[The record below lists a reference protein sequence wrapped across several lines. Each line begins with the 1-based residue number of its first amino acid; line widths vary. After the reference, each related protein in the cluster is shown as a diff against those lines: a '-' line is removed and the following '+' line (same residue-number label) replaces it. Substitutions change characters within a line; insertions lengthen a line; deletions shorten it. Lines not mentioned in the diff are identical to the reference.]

1 MEEEKKEDKVIK
13 LFSSLPCILF
23 RAFLDVFIIVILVEL
38 GYLIYKTTGVGSF
51 FLLNFLLLKIL
62 IVGFLYL
69 MFIYLVVYLFIKYF
83 LPNLKEQ
90 REKRKKE
97 FFEEVS
103 KIIKKELKS
112 KK

>member
-1 MEEEKKEDKVIK
+1 MEEDKKEDKVIK
-13 LFSSLPCILF
+13 LLSSLPYIWF
-23 RAFLDVFIIVILVEL
+23 YAFINVFIMVILVEL

-51 FLLNFLLLKIL
+51 FLLNFLLIKVL
-62 IVGFLYL
+62 IVGFIYLWVLYL
-69 MFIYLVVYLFIKYF
+69 VIYLFNKYL
-83 LPNLKEQ
+83 LTSLKEK
-90 REKRKKE
+90 RAKRKKE